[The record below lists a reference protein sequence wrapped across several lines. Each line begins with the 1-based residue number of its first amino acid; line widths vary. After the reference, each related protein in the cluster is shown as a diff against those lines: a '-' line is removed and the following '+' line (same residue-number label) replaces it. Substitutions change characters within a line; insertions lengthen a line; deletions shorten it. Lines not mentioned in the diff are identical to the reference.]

1 MRRKFRGNM
10 ESLEGHF
17 QGGCR
22 KKHPEKGKEKRIHWD
37 VTRYVEGRGAQVT
50 NENGR

>member
-17 QGGCR
+17 QGGSR
-22 KKHPEKGKEKRIHWD
+22 KNHPEKGKEKTDPLGCHKIR
-37 VTRYVEGRGAQVT
+37 RGSWST
-50 NENGR
+50 GDK